1 MVEFEWNDAKSQS
14 NQRKHGVSFV
24 EAATVFQDEFARV
37 VPDPDHSID
46 EQRYLLLGVSS
57 MMRLL
62 VVSHCERAV
71 NSIRIISARKASL
84 RELKQY
90 EGFVHARK
98 L

>member
-14 NQRKHGVSFV
+14 NPRKHGVSFV

-37 VPDPDHSID
+37 LPDPDHSID
-46 EQRYLLLGVSS
+46 EQRYLLLSVSS

-84 RELKQY
+84 RELKKY

>member
-1 MVEFEWNDAKSQS
+1 MVEFEWNDGKSQS

-37 VPDPDHSID
+37 MPDSDHSID
-46 EQRYLLLGVSS
+46 EQRYLLLVVIS

-62 VVSHCERAV
+62 VVSQCESAV
-71 NSIRIISARKASL
+71 NSIRIISARKSSS

>member
-37 VPDPDHSID
+37 MPDSDHSID
-46 EQRYLLLGVSS
+46 EQRYLLLVVIS

-62 VVSHCERAV
+62 VVSQCESAV
-71 NSIRIISARKASL
+71 NSIRIISARKSSL
-84 RELKQY
+84 REPKQY